1 MASLQELKNN
11 LSGKTPL
18 STSKKLNKDISSTKK
33 PLLDD
38 NFSKTQKTDLFGL
51 EEARYL
57 LTLIAKT
64 DFAGKDVQTVYNIA
78 VKLQN
83 IIKENLTEDNG

>member
-11 LSGKTPL
+11 LSGKTPAP
-18 STSKKLNKDISSTKK
+18 TTKNSTKK
-33 PLLDD
+33 TPLSNNQNLTKKSD
-38 NFSKTQKTDLFGL
+38 NDLFEL

-64 DFAGKDVQTVYNIA
+64 DFSGKDVQIVYNIA
-78 VKLQN
+78 VKLQD
-83 IIKENLTEDNG
+83 IIKENLTEK

>member
-11 LSGKTPL
+11 LAGKTSPTKTKEL
-18 STSKKLNKDISSTKK
+18 SIKEKLKTTSKPLN
-33 PLLDD
+33 
-38 NFSKTQKTDLFGL
+38 NLFEL

-64 DFAGKDVQTVYNIA
+64 DFSGKDVQIVYNIA

>member
-11 LSGKTPL
+11 LSGKTLPPTKSNIT
-18 STSKKLNKDISSTKK
+18 STAKKITSSKEG
-33 PLLDD
+33 
-38 NFSKTQKTDLFGL
+38 LFEF

-64 DFAGKDVQTVYNIA
+64 DFSGKDVQTVYNIA
-78 VKLQN
+78 IKLQN